1 VSEQASFVA
10 VVPLDE
16 LRPGFATT
24 HMVEGLEIVITLTED
39 GEPRAWDALCP
50 HADFQLVASRLKRG
64 CELECPMHGA
74 RFDVRD
80 GSVTKGPAK
89 DPLVP
94 IEARVE
100 DGVVMVLADW
110 L

>member
-10 VVPLDE
+10 VVPLDD
-16 LRPGFATT
+16 LRPGYATT
-24 HMVEGLEIVITLTED
+24 HLVEGLEIVITLTDD
-39 GEPRAWDALCP
+39 GEPRAWDAQCP
-50 HADFQLVASRLKRG
+50 HADFQLVPSRLKRG

-74 RFDVRD
+74 RFDARD

-94 IEARVE
+94 IEVRVD

>member
-1 VSEQASFVA
+1 VAEQTFVA
-10 VVPLDE
+10 VVRVDE

-24 HMVEGLEIVITLTED
+24 HMVEGLEIIITLGED
-39 GEPRAWDALCP
+39 GVPRAWDALCP
-50 HADFQLVASRLKRG
+50 HADFQLVPSRLKRG

-74 RFDVRD
+74 RFDVLRD

-89 DPLVP
+89 DGLVP
-94 IEARVE
+94 IESRVE
-100 DGVVMVLADW
+100 DGTVLVLADW